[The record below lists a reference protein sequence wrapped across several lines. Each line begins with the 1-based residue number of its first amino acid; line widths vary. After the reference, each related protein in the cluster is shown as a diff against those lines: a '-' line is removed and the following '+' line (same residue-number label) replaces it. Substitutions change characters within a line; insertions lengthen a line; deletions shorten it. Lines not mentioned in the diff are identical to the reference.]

1 MCGIAAIFAYGDGA
15 APVDERELTAIRNHM
30 APRGP
35 DGEGQWISSAQNIGL
50 AHRRLAII
58 DLTANGAQPMTLS
71 DKGGDGNDAD
81 ALRITFNGEIYNY
94 KELRHD
100 LEAKGETFTTNSD
113 TEVLLRLYRQYG
125 SGMVHHLRG
134 MFAFA
139 LWDGKREGLLLARDP
154 FGIKPLYYSLAG
166 GACRAA
172 SQVKALIAGQ
182 SAASSTSGGPSG
194 AIDLSP
200 NPAGIVGF
208 YTWGYVPEPHTIY
221 KGIKALPAGNILWID
236 GKGPRLPEPFFDIA
250 GELAQMPAEISKTER
265 LETVEQE
272 LRRSIAHHMVAD
284 VPVGVFLSAGRD
296 SATIAALAAETGA
309 EAGAGAANL
318 HALTLGFEEFR
329 GRPEDETLLATEIA
343 RQYGCRHDIH
353 FVQRADFEADYTALL
368 TAMDQ
373 PTIDGVNTYF
383 VAKAAAQ
390 AGMKVALS
398 GLGGDE
404 LFGGYPSFRQIPAL
418 VGLLSPLRPLTRLLG
433 TPLRHLTAPLLG
445 SFTSPKYASLFEYG
459 GKISDAYLLRRGLFM
474 PWELSAFLDPDL
486 VREGQATLETR
497 THLAETA
504 AGAGHSHGKIA
515 ALEMVFYMRNQLLC
529 DADWAGMAHG
539 VEIRTPLVDVE
550 LFRALAPLIA
560 GRNPPSKS
568 DMAASASPPLPDN
581 VLSRPKTGFCV
592 PVHEWLAAGRGDVG
606 DGDSIQGERG
616 LRGWARLVMAAQ
628 PGLSL

>member
-15 APVDERELTAIRNHM
+15 APVDERELTALRTHM

-35 DGEGQWISSAQNIGL
+35 DGEGQWISGRHHIGL

-58 DLTANGAQPMTLS
+58 DLSASGVQPMVLS
-71 DKGGDGNDAD
+71 DKDGNENDAD

-94 KELRHD
+94 KELRRE

-113 TEVLLRLYRQYG
+113 TEVLLRLYRRYG
-125 SGMVHHLRG
+125 AGMVHHLRG

-154 FGIKPLYYSLAG
+154 FGIKPLYYSLAH

-182 SAASSTSGGPSG
+182 NAASPPG

-208 YTWGYVPEPHTIY
+208 YTWGYVPEPHTLY
-221 KGIKALPAGNILWID
+221 KGIKALPAGSTMWID
-236 GKGPRLPEPFFDIA
+236 GKGPRLPEPFFDVA
-250 GELAQMPAEISKTER
+250 AELAQMPAEISKAER
-265 LETVEQE
+265 IETVAQE

-296 SATIAALAAETGA
+296 SATITALATEAAGGA
-309 EAGAGAANL
+309 SDL
-318 HALTLGFEEFR
+318 HALTLGFEEYR
-329 GRPEDETLLATEIA
+329 GKPEDETLLATEIA
-343 RQYGCRHDIH
+343 RQYDCRHHTH
-353 FVQRADFEADYTALL
+353 FVQRADFEADTSALL
-368 TAMDQ
+368 EAMDQ

-404 LFGGYPSFRQIPAL
+404 LFGGYPSFRQIPTL
-418 VGLLSPLRPLTRLLG
+418 VGLLSPLRPISRLLG
-433 TPLRHLTAPLLG
+433 TPLRHLTAPVLSCL
-445 SFTSPKYASLFEYG
+445 TSPKYASLFEYG

-474 PWELSAFLDPDL
+474 PWELSSFLDPDL
-486 VREGQATLETR
+486 VREGQEALETR

-504 AGAGHSHGKIA
+504 AGPGHSHGKIA
-515 ALEMVFYMRNQLLC
+515 ALEMVFYMRNQLLR

-560 GRNPPSKS
+560 GRNPPDKR

-581 VLSRPKTGFCV
+581 ILHRPKTGFCV
-592 PVHEWLAAGRGDVG
+592 PVHDWLLAASSEDPAH
-606 DGDSIQGERG
+606 GERG
-616 LRGWARLVMAAQ
+616 LRGWARRIMTAQ
-628 PGLSL
+628 KGLSL